1 LFYFYSHFLQIL
13 ISLVAAVVLDNIL
26 DRGAESG
33 MRRRLAQSF
42 GALVLGTVGGFAVFG
57 ALSDRFPAGDLQL
70 QSNLLTALLIFVV
83 SAAGAYFVANPGS
96 GSKSLWVGTL
106 LMLTL
111 GDLGRY
117 FWEGNRVDQRF
128 TAEERYVGPE
138 RGTLPLKLE
147 VVKALRM
154 SWPDPDLARDFI
166 GGLDHVLPVAN
177 SFWPQN
183 VYMIHK
189 FEQQVREQGASVSE
203 APVRFLP
210 RRSGEGA
217 TLRYGFDRWSYN
229 GFAITCDND
238 EPGWLSL
245 RQIADPLWR
254 VTVDGAS
261 VRPERAELVRM
272 RVPLE
277 AGRHVVVMEYQ
288 PKARR
293 LYKSAC
299 FLLEV
304 SLGLLLFAGLT
315 NNSRE
320 PRRGAEV

>member
-1 LFYFYSHFLQIL
+1 
-13 ISLVAAVVLDNIL
+13 
-26 DRGAESG
+26 

-189 FEQQVREQGASVSE
+189 FEQQV
-203 APVRFLP
+203 
-210 RRSGEGA
+210 
-217 TLRYGFDRWSYN
+217 
-229 GFAITCDND
+229 
-238 EPGWLSL
+238 
-245 RQIADPLWR
+245 
-254 VTVDGAS
+254 
-261 VRPERAELVRM
+261 
-272 RVPLE
+272 
-277 AGRHVVVMEYQ
+277 GR
-288 PKARR
+288 ARR
-293 LYKSAC
+293 CATGSTGGPTTALP
-299 FLLEV
+299 
-304 SLGLLLFAGLT
+304 SLATTMSQDGSPCVRSPIRCG
-315 NNSRE
+315 
-320 PRRGAEV
+320 G